1 MKAPIEERQRVASRL
16 SYAAADGTENP
27 LGTLKYI
34 LGLGV
39 SDTYRDVFRALA
51 MLIGPGVCEWTV
63 DENGVYRTEC
73 GLAHLFEFDGVT
85 ENGYRYC
92 PYCGGLI
99 AERKGD
105 DR

>member
-1 MKAPIEERQRVASRL
+1 MRAPIEERQRVATRL
-16 SYAAADGTENP
+16 RHAAIDGTENP

-51 MLIGPGVCEWTV
+51 MLIGPGTCAWRA
-63 DENGVYRTEC
+63 DENGVYHTEC
-73 GLAHLFEFDGVT
+73 GLAHVFEFDGVT

-92 PYCGGLI
+92 PYCGGLVV
-99 AERKGD
+99 ERGAD
-105 DR
+105 G